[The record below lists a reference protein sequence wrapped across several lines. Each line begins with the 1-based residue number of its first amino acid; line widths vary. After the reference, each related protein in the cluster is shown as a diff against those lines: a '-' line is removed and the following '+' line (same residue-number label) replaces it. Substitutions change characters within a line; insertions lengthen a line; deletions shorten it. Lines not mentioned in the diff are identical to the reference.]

1 MNSNLTRRV
10 SAAVGGVAIL
20 AMIGFTAACGNE
32 EKKTPET
39 STTTTTTT
47 TSTTAPSVEP
57 TEKSISPSGGN
68 KFTPTVKA
76 PPAPTAIPGD
86 N

>member
-1 MNSNLTRRV
+1 
-10 SAAVGGVAIL
+10 
-20 AMIGFTAACGNE
+20 
-32 EKKTPET
+32 
-39 STTTTTTT
+39 
-47 TSTTAPSVEP
+47 VEP

-68 KFTPTVKA
+68 KFTPSVKA

>member
-1 MNSNLTRRV
+1 MNSSLTRRV
-10 SAAVGGVAIL
+10 SAAVGGAAIL
-20 AMIGFTAACGNE
+20 AMIGFTAACGSE
-32 EKKTPET
+32 EKKAPET
-39 STTTTTTT
+39 STTTTTT
-47 TSTTAPSVEP
+47 TTAPSVEP